1 MVIFSIRRFNPE
13 KDRAPYYKDYEMN
26 VPEGAT
32 VLDCLNLIK
41 WTQDGTLTHRMSCRS
56 AICGS
61 CAVKVNGHPKL
72 ACKTQAV
79 DEIING
85 RMKIEPLGNAK
96 VLKDLVVDL
105 EPFFSKFQKVKPWLV
120 TDEIPPTPTLIK
132 GDEGGF
138 KERRQSSEDFHRI
151 DAASTCIMCASC
163 CSDCNSW
170 ASNENFLG
178 PAALAKAQR
187 FVDDSRDKVALER
200 VINLSKADGI
210 WDCTHC
216 GECVERCPTEVK
228 PMDRIVSLRTTALK
242 MGIAN
247 NNGARHV
254 EGFVDSIRSSGRLN
268 ENIIP
273 VKSMGIFNIPGLLSL
288 IPVGIRMFLRGKNPP
303 IIHKHID
310 DMDDVKRIFKRFG
323 KQKG

>member
-1 MVIFSIRRFNPE
+1 MSLSMAIFSIQRFNPE
-13 KDRAPYYKDYEMN
+13 KDNVPCFKDYELN

-120 TDEIPPTPTLIK
+120 TDEPA
-132 GDEGGF
+132 GDN
-138 KERRQSSEDFHRI
+138 ERRQSTADFLPI
-151 DAASTCIMCASC
+151 DGDA
-163 CSDCNSW
+163 
-170 ASNENFLG
+170 
-178 PAALAKAQR
+178 PQR
-187 FVDDSRDKVALER
+187 KSL
-200 VINLSKADGI
+200 
-210 WDCTHC
+210 W
-216 GECVERCPTEVK
+216 TE
-228 PMDRIVSLRTTALK
+228 LYL
-242 MGIAN
+242 
-247 NNGARHV
+247 
-254 EGFVDSIRSSGRLN
+254 
-268 ENIIP
+268 
-273 VKSMGIFNIPGLLSL
+273 
-288 IPVGIRMFLRGKNPP
+288 
-303 IIHKHID
+303 
-310 DMDDVKRIFKRFG
+310 
-323 KQKG
+323 

>member
-1 MVIFSIRRFNPE
+1 MSMVTFSIRRFNPE
-13 KDRAPYYKDYEMN
+13 KDSKPYYKDYELN
-26 VPEGAT
+26 IPEGAT

-72 ACKTQAV
+72 ACKTQAA

-120 TDEIPPTPTLIK
+120 SPSPHPSPIK
-132 GDEGGF
+132 REEGI
-138 KERRQSSEDFHRI
+138 KETRQSPEDFHRI

-187 FVDDSRDKVALER
+187 FVDDSRDKSTSER
-200 VINLSKADGI
+200 IINLSKANGI
-210 WDCTHC
+210 LDCTHC
-216 GECVERCPTEVK
+216 GECWERCPTEVK
-228 PMDRIVSLRTTALK
+228 PIERIVSLRTTALK
-242 MGIAN
+242 MGVTN

-268 ENIIP
+268 ENVIHI
-273 VKSMGIFNIPGLLSL
+273 KSMGIFNIPGLLSL
-288 IPVGIRMFLRGKNPP
+288 IPIGIMMFLRGKNPP

-310 DMDDVKRIFKRFG
+310 EMDDVKRIFKLFG
-323 KQKG
+323 RR

>member
-1 MVIFSIRRFNPE
+1 MAMVIFSIKRFNPE
-13 KDRAPYYKDYEMN
+13 KDSSPCYKDYELN

-105 EPFFSKFQKVKPWLV
+105 KPFFSKFQKVKPWLV
-120 TDEIPPTPTLIK
+120 TDKPA
-132 GDEGGF
+132 GD
-138 KERRQSSEDFHRI
+138 KERRQSTEDFHRI

-170 ASNENFLG
+170 ASNESFLG

-200 VINLSKADGI
+200 VINLSRANGI

-228 PMDRIVSLRTTALK
+228 PMDRIISLRTTSLK
-242 MGIAN
+242 IGIWN

-254 EGFVDSIRSSGRLN
+254 RGFVDFIYKSGRLN
-268 ENIIP
+268 ENILP

-288 IPVGIRMFLRGKNPP
+288 IPVGIRMFLKGKNPP
-303 IIHKHID
+303 IIHRHID
-310 DMDDVKRIFKRFG
+310 EMDDVRRIFRKF
-323 KQKG
+323 KQKT

>member
-1 MVIFSIRRFNPE
+1 MAMVIFSIKRFNPE
-13 KDRAPYYKDYEMN
+13 KDSSPCYKDYELN

-120 TDEIPPTPTLIK
+120 TEAA
-132 GDEGGF
+132 GSQQSAVNV
-138 KERRQSSEDFHRI
+138 KETRQSPEDFHRI

-163 CSDCNSW
+163 VSDCNSW
-170 ASNENFLG
+170 ASNEKFFG
-178 PAALAKAQR
+178 PAVLAKAQR
-187 FVDDSRDKVALER
+187 FVDDSRDKATLER
-200 VINLSKADGI
+200 VINLSEANGI

-216 GECVERCPTEVK
+216 GECVERCPAEVK
-228 PMDRIVSLRTTALK
+228 PMDRIVSLRTTAIK
-242 MGIAN
+242 MGIVN

-288 IPVGIRMFLRGKNPP
+288 IPVGIRMFLKGKNPP

-310 DMDDVKRIFKRFG
+310 EMDDVKRIFKRL
-323 KQKG
+323 KK

>member
-1 MVIFSIRRFNPE
+1 MAMVIFSIKRFSPE
-13 KDRAPYYKDYEMN
+13 KDSSPCYKDYELN

-72 ACKTQAV
+72 ACKTQAAE
-79 DEIING
+79 EIING

-120 TDEIPPTPTLIK
+120 TEAA
-132 GDEGGF
+132 GSQQSAVNV
-138 KERRQSSEDFHRI
+138 KETRQSPEDFHRI

-163 CSDCNSW
+163 VSDCNSW
-170 ASNENFLG
+170 ASNEKFFG
-178 PAALAKAQR
+178 PAVLAKAQR
-187 FVDDSRDKVALER
+187 FVDDSRDKATLER
-200 VINLSKADGI
+200 VINLSEANGI

-216 GECVERCPTEVK
+216 GECVERCPAEVK
-228 PMDRIVSLRTTALK
+228 PMDRIVSLRTTAIK
-242 MGIAN
+242 MGIVN

-288 IPVGIRMFLRGKNPP
+288 IPVGIRMFLKGKNPP

-310 DMDDVKRIFKRFG
+310 EMDDVKRIFKRL
-323 KQKG
+323 KK

>member
-1 MVIFSIRRFNPE
+1 MAIFTIKRFNPE
-13 KDRAPYYKDYEMN
+13 KDSKPYYKDYEMD
-26 VPEGAT
+26 VPKGAT

-61 CAVKVNGHPKL
+61 CAVRVNGHPKL
-72 ACKTQAV
+72 ACKTQAS
-79 DEIING
+79 DDIING

-96 VLKDLVVDL
+96 IIKDLVVDL
-105 EPFFSKFQKVKPWLV
+105 EPFFAKFQKVKPWLV
-120 TDEIPPTPTLIK
+120 TDEPA
-132 GDEGGF
+132 GD
-138 KERRQSSEDFHRI
+138 KERRQSIEDFHRI

-170 ASNENFLG
+170 EANENFLG
-178 PAALAKAQR
+178 PAALAKGQR
-187 FVDDSRDKVALER
+187 FVDDSRDKATLER
-200 VINLSKADGI
+200 VIKLSEANGI

-216 GECVERCPTEVK
+216 GECWERCPTDVK

-242 MGIAN
+242 MGITN
-247 NNGARHV
+247 NNGARHA
-254 EGFVDSIRSSGRLN
+254 EGFVDSVRSSGRLN
-268 ENIIP
+268 ENILP

-288 IPVGIRMFLRGKNPP
+288 IPVGIRMFLKGKLPP

-310 DMDDVKRIFKRFG
+310 EMDDVKRIFKRF
-323 KQKG
+323 KR

>member
-1 MVIFSIRRFNPE
+1 MAIFSIQRFNPE
-13 KDRAPYYKDYEMN
+13 KDNVPCYKDYELN

-61 CAVKVNGHPKL
+61 CAVRVNGHPKL
-72 ACKTQAV
+72 ACKTQAA
-79 DEIING
+79 DEIISG
-85 RMKIEPLGNAK
+85 RMKIEPIGNAK

-105 EPFFSKFQKVKPWLV
+105 ELFYSKFQKVKPWLV
-120 TDEIPPTPTLIK
+120 TDEIPPTPPLLK

-138 KERRQSSEDFHRI
+138 RERRQSPQDFHRI
-151 DAASTCIMCASC
+151 DAASTCIMCAC
-163 CSDCNSW
+163 CVSDCNSW
-170 ASNENFLG
+170 AANEKFLG

-187 FVDDSRDKVALER
+187 FVDDSRDVGTLKR
-200 VINLSKADGI
+200 IKDLSEANGI

-216 GECVERCPTEVK
+216 GECVERCPAEVK
-228 PMDRIVSLRTTALK
+228 PMDRIISLRTTSLK
-242 MGIAN
+242 MGIWN

-254 EGFVDSIRSSGRLN
+254 RGFVDSIYKSGRLN
-268 ENIIP
+268 ENILP

-288 IPVGIRMFLRGKNPP
+288 IPVGIRMFLKGKNPP
-303 IIHKHID
+303 IIHRHID
-310 DMDDVKRIFKRFG
+310 EMDDVRRIFRKF
-323 KQKG
+323 KQKT

>member
-1 MVIFSIRRFNPE
+1 MSKVIFSIRRFNPE
-13 KDRAPYYKDYEMN
+13 KDSKPYYKDYEMN

-41 WTQDGTLTHRMSCRS
+41 WTKDGTLTHRMSCRS

-72 ACKTQAV
+72 ACKTQAAE
-79 DEIING
+79 EIING

-120 TDEIPPTPTLIK
+120 TEAA
-132 GDEGGF
+132 GSQQSAVNV
-138 KERRQSSEDFHRI
+138 KETRQSPEDFHRI

-163 CSDCNSW
+163 VSDCNSW
-170 ASNENFLG
+170 ASNEKFFG
-178 PAALAKAQR
+178 PAVLAKAQR
-187 FVDDSRDKVALER
+187 FVDDSRDKATLER
-200 VINLSKADGI
+200 VINLSEANGI

-216 GECVERCPTEVK
+216 GECVERCPAEVK
-228 PMDRIVSLRTTALK
+228 PMDRIVSLRTTAIK
-242 MGIAN
+242 MGIVN

-288 IPVGIRMFLRGKNPP
+288 IPVGIRMFLKGKNPP

-310 DMDDVKRIFKRFG
+310 EMDDVKRIFKRL
-323 KQKG
+323 KK

>member
-1 MVIFSIRRFNPE
+1 MAIFSIRRFNPE
-13 KDRAPYYKDYEMN
+13 KDSKPHYKDYELN

-72 ACKTQAV
+72 ACKTQAA

-120 TDEIPPTPTLIK
+120 NDEPA
-132 GDEGGF
+132 GD
-138 KERRQSSEDFHRI
+138 KERRQSTEDFHRI

-163 CSDCNSW
+163 VSDCNSW
-170 ASNENFLG
+170 EANNYFLG

-187 FVDDSRDKVALER
+187 FVDDSRDNAALER
-200 VINLSKADGI
+200 IINLSKANGI

-228 PMDRIVSLRTTALK
+228 PMDRIISLRTTALK
-242 MGIAN
+242 MGILN

-268 ENIIP
+268 ENVIP
-273 VKSMGIFNIPGLLSL
+273 IKSMGIFNIPGLLSL
-288 IPVGIRMFLRGKNPP
+288 IPIGIRMFLKGKNPP

-310 DMDDVKRIFKRFG
+310 EMDDVKRIFKRL
-323 KQKG
+323 KK